1 MSIGGSQTRHRLG
14 QGVLAMAVSFCL
26 GNACAE
32 MTVIR
37 AEGSAAANT
46 AASVY
51 FNAGVND
58 RSISSLLAALT
69 DISLKYPGIQNV
81 NLYLNSAGGSM
92 EAGYVA
98 YEFLRR
104 YPLKVNTINA
114 ATTDSAA
121 TMLYC
126 AAPDRYSAPLAR
138 FLLHPAAAG
147 IPVNNGYLKPDQ
159 AKQVVEDAEEEN
171 LKFSDIYKDCLKLP
185 PNEITTLLSS
195 ESTRRRLDYAAA
207 KRLGLIT
214 REPDQLP
221 RGPDRATYFITD
233 GSSR

>member
-1 MSIGGSQTRHRLG
+1 MSSGRSATMHWLGRGALALSVSLCMGS
-14 QGVLAMAVSFCL
+14 AF
-26 GNACAE
+26 AE

-46 AASVY
+46 SASVY

-58 RSISSLLAALT
+58 RSISSLLSALS
-69 DISLKYPGIQNV
+69 DISVKYPGTQNV
-81 NLYLNSAGGSM
+81 NLYINSTGGSM

-104 YPLKVNTINA
+104 YPLKVNAINA

-126 AAPDRYSAPLAR
+126 AAPERYSEPLSR
-138 FLLHPAAAG
+138 FLLHPAAVG
-147 IPVNNGYLKPDQ
+147 ISMNGYLKPDQ
-159 AKQVVEDAEEEN
+159 ARQAVEDAEQEN

-185 PNEITTLLSS
+185 SNDITTLLSS
-195 ESTRRRLDYAAA
+195 ESNRRRLDYAAA
-207 KRLGLIT
+207 KSLGLIT
-214 REPDQLP
+214 QQLDQLP
-221 RGPDRATYFITD
+221 RTPDRAIYFITD
-233 GSSR
+233 GTSR